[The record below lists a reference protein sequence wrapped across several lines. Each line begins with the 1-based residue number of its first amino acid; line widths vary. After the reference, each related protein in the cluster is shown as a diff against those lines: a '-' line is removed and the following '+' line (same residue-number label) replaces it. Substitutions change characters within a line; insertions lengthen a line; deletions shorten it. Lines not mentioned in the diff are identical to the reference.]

1 MSAPAPRQAFTL
13 LGADRH
19 PRRAP
24 HGDRPCGEG
33 LSLADILKRWSV
45 GGGGW
50 RCLWGGQPLLPPE
63 TWRVRRVGRGRRLWP
78 TPGAAQYGQ
87 RRGWARGQRGAQQD
101 PPCQGLAVPD
111 ICRGLTSV
119 MLGEPGLRDLPSER
133 GEGAELPARDRR
145 PPAHAF
151 LHSSLTGTGAG
162 GPCAPGAASVCAPT
176 LHPASSVLASPHLP
190 LPFPP
195 R

>member
-1 MSAPAPRQAFTL
+1 MDRG
-13 LGADRH
+13 GAG
-19 PRRAP
+19 PGA
-24 HGDRPCGEG
+24 
-33 LSLADILKRWSV
+33 SV
-45 GGGGW
+45 G
-50 RCLWGGQPLLPPE
+50 
-63 TWRVRRVGRGRRLWP
+63 
-78 TPGAAQYGQ
+78 
-87 RRGWARGQRGAQQD
+87 QQD
-101 PPCQGLAVPD
+101 PSCRGLVVPD

-162 GPCAPGAASVCAPT
+162 GSCAPGAASVCAPT